1 MRHLSGQAKFVKFL
15 MSILKWQFN
24 SSLNFVSTLR
34 LMKGNYTLQFIS
46 DNICF
51 YQKEIIKVKIFETFE
66 CSGQDLS
73 NSLRQFWNEKSI
85 PLQILYPPSVSWRK
99 TSLYFFSSN
108 NIYFPQNE
116 LIKIPIF
123 SLSSALVKISDIL
136 HSIFP
141 TTRQLKVVLDKSVSN
156 VLGETM

>member
-1 MRHLSGQAKFVKFL
+1 MVRPKFVKFL

-34 LMKGNYTLQFIS
+34 LMKGNYTLHFIS

-108 NIYFPQNE
+108 NIYFSQNE
-116 LIKIPIF
+116 LMKMNIF
-123 SLSSALVKISDIL
+123 DTFKCFGQNLSNSS
-136 HSIFP
+136 
-141 TTRQLKVVLDKSVSN
+141 RQLWNDKSIPLQILRHSS
-156 VLGETM
+156 L